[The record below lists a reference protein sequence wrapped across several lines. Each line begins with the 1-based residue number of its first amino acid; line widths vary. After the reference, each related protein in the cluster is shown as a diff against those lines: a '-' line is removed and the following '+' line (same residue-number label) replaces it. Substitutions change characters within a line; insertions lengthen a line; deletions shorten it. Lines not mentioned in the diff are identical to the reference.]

1 MELPTAVELLH
12 THPADIEIVLG
23 KGLEKGL
30 TFSEVSELRQR
41 HGWNKL
47 ESEEKEHIVIRFLST
62 FKDPLI
68 LMLLGSCALSIIVGQ
83 VSLFV
88 F

>member
-1 MELPTAVELLH
+1 MSLVVVISRH
-12 THPADIEIVLG
+12 TDTISNGDQCFSLIRYF
-23 KGLEKGL
+23 KS
-30 TFSEVSELRQR
+30 FSEVSELRQR